1 MEGGLEPLT
10 LWLTATRS
18 NQLSFNHSYQYHMI
32 CDIYCIIYIKF
43 HIIRAYLKY
52 SWIIWYTG
60 TYCMNRIVSVNRTY
74 CTIHKHIGL
83 KWVFLLKF
91 VVLFDLNKLLD
102 FVNTK
107 LLENLIESNEIASPW
122 VFFSPFLSPT
132 KFRLYS

>member
-10 LWLTATRS
+10 LWLTATRY
-18 NQLSFNHSYQYHMI
+18 NQLSFNHSCQYHMI
-32 CDIYCIIYIKF
+32 CDTYCIIYIKF

-52 SWIIWYTG
+52 SWIIWYTV

-74 CTIHKHIGL
+74 RTIHRHIGL

-102 FVNTK
+102 IFNTK
-107 LLENLIESNEIASPW
+107 LLGNLIESNSHE
-122 VFFSPFLSPT
+122 FFFFPPFSFSY
-132 KFRLYS
+132 KI